1 MDVENFQDK
10 RFSYEK
16 HNPLPASA
24 ATTVVKVTDN
34 QKLEK
39 LLLPISDL
47 ENNLSAVC
55 EALAEENEEELQLQR
70 S

>member
-1 MDVENFQDK
+1 MKNITLYL
-10 RFSYEK
+10 R
-16 HNPLPASA
+16 
-24 ATTVVKVTDN
+24 TVVKVTDN